1 MPAIWLL
8 GGGKAPDKVSQWGKP
23 PGIYNIVDDDPAPVH
38 DWLPA
43 LASMVGAKPPLHVP
57 GWLTRLVAGE
67 HLAIMMTQ
75 VRSGSNTKARQELGW
90 RPAHRSWRQGVAEVV
105 RSLKPG

>member
-43 LASMVGAKPPLHVP
+43 LASMAGAKPPL
-57 GWLTRLVAGE
+57 
-67 HLAIMMTQ
+67 
-75 VRSGSNTKARQELGW
+75 
-90 RPAHRSWRQGVAEVV
+90 RSWRQGFAEVV